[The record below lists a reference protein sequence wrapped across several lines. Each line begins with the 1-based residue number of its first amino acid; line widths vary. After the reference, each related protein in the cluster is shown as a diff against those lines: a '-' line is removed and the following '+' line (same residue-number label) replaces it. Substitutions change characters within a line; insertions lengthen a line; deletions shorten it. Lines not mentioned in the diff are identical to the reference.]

1 MTTRIEW
8 ERATIA
14 ALAQEIKAAGF
25 RAFIAKDGS
34 YGFYTNAE
42 GSRVVSFGLDFGVPK
57 FSGNHV
63 SDQPKSCGT
72 GWRMESQ
79 GSFAEMLAANTPQWA
94 RARGASCRPKTL
106 AEYQRDYQSSSQF
119 VEVE

>member
-1 MTTRIEW
+1 MTRIEY

-25 RAFIAKDGS
+25 RAFIAKDGT
-34 YGFYTNAE
+34 YGFYTNE
-42 GSRVVSFGLDFGVPK
+42 DGSRVVSFGLDFGCPK

-63 SDQPKSCGT
+63 SDNPKSCGT

-79 GSFAEMLAANTPQWA
+79 GTFADMLAATTPHWA
-94 RARGASCRPKTL
+94 LPHGATCRPKTL

-119 VEVE
+119 VEV